1 MRLFRSKRS
10 NKEQSDSQ
18 QTSLEPRVSPIK
30 SDSSGS
36 IVAPGNHML
45 GTRATQDGNTNIIS
59 KEQLAK
65 DLQKNLHLD
74 VGSSGKGGDEVPRL
88 KRASTAMEDK
98 LDDEEAY
105 NESFEDTDE
114 ESISDSL
121 EPDSE
126 SMSNDSGSSHMVE
139 HLHVVKPRA
148 KALSNH
154 SNLVNHF
161 SNLMGY
167 CGVTSLSRSS
177 LQAMAN
183 EELKRT
189 FSFLDPDMKIHRL
202 SPKIDRGDP
211 KTKESVIGDQ
221 QLVLIDQLRKKLE
234 QIILNTSARENQY
247 NIVAKG
253 KTLYNR
259 YGVVKDIIGRG
270 AYGIIKIID
279 PYMDINNIN
288 QKSSDAKYLYAV
300 KELAK
305 RVDDDFKSKAGR
317 DKFID
322 RVVSEFILSSTLNYK
337 HIVRSV
343 DLMVALPP
351 LNDPKHMMG
360 DTFKINQVMECSP
373 GGDLFSYMST
383 IADTE
388 HNHANVITVE
398 EIDCFI
404 KQIAKGLCYMHLH
417 GVAHCD
423 LKLENILIDY
433 EPPTGDAPKK
443 KMILRLS
450 DFGKSNVFR
459 TKWDQEE
466 QIIPYGNGPIGSEP
480 YIAPEEHECKLRR
493 CNGFSSKK
501 KDCWALGIVILVLFN
516 IRKNF
521 FEQKHN
527 SHDDSDDLSILDGY
541 SSGYLWSS
549 TELKTSLFK
558 KTESYRYKDKVFDE
572 YVQNRMIA
580 SYENKLKEWLIKRN
594 GTFHP
599 IERLFKVSNDEDE
612 SKSESESK
620 GKVKAAHKNKN
631 NETPRDKD
639 NDDYDLQMYSLRK
652 MFIYALLDPNP
663 KTRLSVEELCTSDWL
678 TAVDQCM
685 D

>member
-1 MRLFRSKRS
+1 MRLFRSKKS
-10 NKEQSDSQ
+10 SKESPDSQ
-18 QTSLEPRVSPIK
+18 RTSSESRVSPIK

-36 IVAPGNHML
+36 VATPGSHML
-45 GTRATQDGNTNIIS
+45 STKATQDRNANVVS
-59 KEQLAK
+59 EEKLASSLK
-65 DLQKNLHLD
+65 KNLHLD
-74 VGSSGKGGDEVPRL
+74 VGSSGKEGPEVSRL
-88 KRASTAMEDK
+88 KRASTAIEDK
-98 LDDEEAY
+98 SDDEEAY

-114 ESISDSL
+114 ESTSDS
-121 EPDSE
+121 SE
-126 SMSNDSGSSHMVE
+126 SDSDSVSDDSDRSHEVE
-139 HLHVVKPRA
+139 HLHVVKVRA

-183 EELKRT
+183 EESKRT

-202 SPKIDRGDP
+202 SSKIDRGDP
-211 KTKESVIGDQ
+211 KSKESVIGDQ

-234 QIILNTSARENQY
+234 QIILNANARGKQY
-247 NIVAKG
+247 DIVSNG

-279 PYMDINNIN
+279 PYMDTSNIN
-288 QKSSDAKYLYAV
+288 QKSSEAKYLYAV

-351 LNDPKHMMG
+351 LNDPKNMMG

-383 IADTE
+383 MADTE
-388 HNHANVITVE
+388 NNHVNVITVE

-433 EPPTGDAPKK
+433 EPPTGDALKK
-443 KMILRLS
+443 KVILRLS

-480 YIAPEEHECKLRR
+480 YIAPEEHECKLKR
-493 CNGFSSKK
+493 CSGFSSKR

-516 IRKNF
+516 IRRNF
-521 FEQKHN
+521 FEQKHE

-549 TELKTSLFK
+549 TELKTSIFK
-558 KTESYRYKDKVFDE
+558 KAESYRYKDKVFDE

-580 SYENKLKEWLIKRN
+580 SYENKSKEWLIKRK

-599 IERLFKVSNDEDE
+599 IERLFKVSNNEDHL
-612 SKSESESK
+612 KNDSENKRE
-620 GKVKAAHKNKN
+620 VKPAQKNKQ
-631 NETPRDKD
+631 NETYRDQD
-639 NDDYDLQMYSLRK
+639 NDDYDLQMFSLRK

-678 TAVDQCM
+678 TAVDQCV